1 MASDLN
7 DRTKQALEREPRD
20 PAELSDL
27 LTEWLAEGW
36 CAIDG
41 APAVICG
48 GPHVYVRYSG
58 GKAGEI
64 VMTESRQH
72 AGEMFP
78 ALEWEIV
85 ELPS

>member
-1 MASDLN
+1 VASDLN

-20 PAELSDL
+20 TAEMSGL
-27 LTEWLAEGW
+27 LTEWLAQGW

-41 APAVICG
+41 APAIICG
-48 GPHVYVRYSG
+48 GPHVHVRYSG
-58 GKAGEI
+58 GKADEI
-64 VMTESRQH
+64 VLIESRQH

-78 ALEWEIV
+78 DLSWEIV